1 VSNTFLDRLA
11 VAAEEAQLCN
21 SDARKLEPFRGVH
34 TQEPHG
40 YPLRRNSV
48 PVVLGHIDR
57 HFMLCEYLSDPLT
70 NPVLRIKAR
79 HLWPFVSSLFP
90 PKKPLGDAVSFC
102 VDAHTLPHFW
112 HQSLPTRI
120 FGQ

>member
-70 NPVLRIKAR
+70 TPVLRIKAS
-79 HLWPFVSSLFP
+79 HLRPLVPRLFP
-90 PKKPLGDAVSFC
+90 SEKPLGYAVSFGLDTYAPSH
-102 VDAHTLPHFW
+102 VWRQT
-112 HQSLPTRI
+112 LPTRI